1 MKSPEETKYSVSDPI
16 YYKELPK
23 ERKIPIPDPINCN
36 PKGKL
41 INISSKF

>member
-1 MKSPEETKYSVSDPI
+1 MESPKETKYSLSDPI
-16 YYKELPK
+16 DYKESPK